1 MTAGDDGEW
10 EDDGPV
16 DTRDLPALWHCIS
29 GKNGNRGERAKA
41 DEEGK
46 PKATQDTRYFDLRR

>member
-16 DTRDLPALWHCIS
+16 DARDLPALWHCIS
-29 GKNGNRGERAKA
+29 GENDDRGKRAKA
-41 DEEGK
+41 DEEGE
-46 PKATQDTRYFDLRR
+46 PEADAG